1 LVLFKL
7 GRELE
12 LLILGLLV
20 LRITGLLLF
29 HIGLLLFVGL
39 VITVGLVSCL
49 GLVITVGLVI
59 GDAVLFGIYVRPTDV
74 LTFESINK
82 LDPLVFE

>member
-1 LVLFKL
+1 
-7 GRELE
+7 
-12 LLILGLLV
+12 LIIGLLV
-20 LRITGLLLF
+20 FEFCVGLLF
-29 HIGLLLFVGL
+29 TRGL

-49 GLVITVGLVI
+49 GLVIVVGLVI
-59 GDAVLFGIYVRPTDV
+59 GDAVLFGIYVRLTDV